1 MMGLAMLA
9 GFVVK
14 NLTDDFFYRHN
25 ALVFWAINGMLLG
38 LARSTRDRA

>member
-1 MMGLAMLA
+1 MVA

-25 ALVFWAINGMLLG
+25 ALVFWALNGMLIG
-38 LARSTRDRA
+38 FGARGAPR